1 MIEIG
6 CIFLHTEIKLLEVNL
21 IRGSYMKPFAVCKGG
36 PVSFS
41 AHAAHFSEGMLI
53 FISQGK
59 FVLPISYILTSQATS
74 PCLQIRVYKLR
85 R

>member
-41 AHAAHFSEGMLI
+41 AHAAHF
-53 FISQGK
+53 FRRNAD
-59 FVLPISYILTSQATS
+59 FYIPRQVCIT
-74 PCLQIRVYKLR
+74 YKLYFNFASN
-85 R
+85 